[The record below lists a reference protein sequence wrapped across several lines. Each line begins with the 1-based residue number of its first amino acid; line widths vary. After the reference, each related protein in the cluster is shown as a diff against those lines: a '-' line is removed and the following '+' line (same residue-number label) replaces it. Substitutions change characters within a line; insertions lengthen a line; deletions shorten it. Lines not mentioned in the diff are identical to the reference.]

1 MSNSEKRGKKAITV
15 AIYMLLVTWILL
27 LLLLIAVYALRLQGY
42 NSFYEWKNR
51 NQTETVRPLV
61 VTPAPVAVAG
71 TDKAEGTEN
80 IPVTQRPEQTG
91 MAEESFDSG
100 ESREPEN
107 VSEKTPE
114 KTPEK
119 ENVPE
124 QVTALALTGQETIDE
139 EIRYQAAKFF
149 GEEAPV
155 YYISYETGIYFSVV
169 FQQGE
174 KLLPLVYNRET
185 QQQMTGSKMMKETY
199 FAIIKE
205 RLQTEVR
212 QRFPEEAGSSFVT
225 YEELYQVEDYEQ
237 FYMTEDSLVFYFDE
251 NTLTENSHAPFCY
264 EVELSEAEAF
274 FYNKLDGSPNGH
286 AIRELDPE
294 AKMIALT
301 FDDGPYSKIEEKLI
315 PLLESYDA
323 KATFFFLGHRAE
335 EWYPEMPGKLYAA
348 GHEVASHT
356 YSHELN
362 FDVVSAEELWTEVN
376 RTNLV
381 LAKACGYAPEYI
393 RFPGGSAGKTG
404 KVPMLV
410 VNWDMDSVDYADKNT
425 ENGDRII
432 FERLLN
438 SSYFDDGSIVL
449 LHSIYENSYG
459 AVELLLPYLKE
470 QGYELV
476 TLSELFYYKCRD
488 KELEPGVVYFDGQ
501 GNTKRVKRQ
510 E

>member
-1 MSNSEKRGKKAITV
+1 MGNLEKKEKKAITI

-61 VTPAPVAVAG
+61 VTPVPVVTAGAVPSEA
-71 TDKAEGTEN
+71 TEK
-80 IPVTQRPEQTG
+80 PFVTERPEQSGNT
-91 MAEESFDSG
+91 EIFPDSG
-100 ESREPEN
+100 ETEAESGTDTQ
-107 VSEKTPE
+107 EKLSG
-114 KTPEK
+114 K
-119 ENVPE
+119 EEVPE
-124 QVTALALTGQETIDE
+124 YITVPALTGQEKLDE
-139 EIRYQAAKFF
+139 DIRYQASMFF
-149 GEEAPV
+149 GEEEPLC
-155 YYISYETGIYFSVV
+155 YISYETGVYFSVV
-169 FQQGE
+169 FQKGE
-174 KLLPLVYNRET
+174 RLLPLVYNRET
-185 QQQMTGSKMMKETY
+185 QQQVTGSGMMKETY

-205 RLQTEVR
+205 RLQSEVPE
-212 QRFPEEAGSSFVT
+212 RFPEQAGSSFVT
-225 YEELYQVEDYEQ
+225 YGELYRVEDYEQ

-251 NTLTENSHAPFCY
+251 NTLTENRHAPFCY
-264 EVELSEAEAF
+264 KVDLAEAEAF

-286 AIRELDPE
+286 AIRELDPS

-315 PLLESYDA
+315 TLLEEYDA
-323 KATFFFLGHRAE
+323 KATFFFLGNRAE
-335 EWYPEMPGKLYAA
+335 EWYPEMPGKLYRA
-348 GHEVASHT
+348 GHEIASHT

-362 FDVVSAEELWTEVN
+362 FDLVSAKELWTEVN
-376 RTNLV
+376 RTNLI
-381 LAKACGYAPEYI
+381 LAKAAGYAPEYI

-404 KVPMLV
+404 KVPMIV
-410 VNWDMDSVDYADKNT
+410 VNWDMDSVDYSDKNT
-425 ENGDRII
+425 EDGDRVI
-432 FERLLN
+432 FERLIN

-449 LHSIYENSYG
+449 LHSIYDNSYG
-459 AVELLLPYLKE
+459 AVEWLLPYLKE

-488 KELEPGVVYFDGQ
+488 KELEPGVVYYDGW